1 LYLKI
6 NKMQNNSRN
15 KASKRGRGGAGVK
28 NQRAISGVF
37 DGLRSQER
45 SGLDVELAENIY
57 VGRVR
62 RKLGNGRV
70 EVEYAIKKRE
80 VIADR
85 DGDVLEDKDSY
96 QLQTGQAI
104 IRGTFRGRSK
114 RAVWIEVNSPVLV
127 EDSGLGIMEIKALLT
142 RDQLKDLAK
151 EIYIH
156 PVILS
161 DQGTGAEG
169 GDAFEFTNE
178 ADDDEGKLSDKDIDN
193 I

>member
-1 LYLKI
+1 
-6 NKMQNNSRN
+6 MQNNSRN
-15 KASKRGRGGAGVK
+15 KASKRGRGGAGAK
-28 NQRAISGVF
+28 NQRAIAGVV
-37 DGLRSQER
+37 DGLHSQKK

-57 VGRVR
+57 VGRVD

-70 EVEYAIKKRE
+70 EVRYAIKKHE
-80 VIADR
+80 IIEDR
-85 DGDVLEDKDSY
+85 DGVVLEEKDSY

-114 RAVWIEVNSPVLV
+114 RAVWIEVNSPVLI

-156 PVILS
+156 PTILS
-161 DQGTGAEG
+161 DQGASGED
-169 GDAFEFTNE
+169 GDAIEFAHE
-178 ADDDEGKLSDKDIDN
+178 SDDEKLSDKDIDN

>member
-1 LYLKI
+1 
-6 NKMQNNSRN
+6 MQNNSRN

-28 NQRAISGVF
+28 NQRAIAGVF
-37 DGLRSQER
+37 SDLHSQQK
-45 SGLDVELAENIY
+45 SGIDVELAENIY
-57 VGRVR
+57 VGRVD

-70 EVEYAIKKRE
+70 EVRYAVKKRD
-80 VIADR
+80 VIEDK
-85 DGDVLEDKDSY
+85 DGVVLEDKDSY

-114 RAVWIEVNSPVLV
+114 RAVWIEVNSPVLI

-142 RDQLKDLAK
+142 RDQLKDLSK

-156 PVILS
+156 PAIMA
-161 DQGTGAEG
+161 DQGASAED
-169 GDAFEFTNE
+169 GDAIEFAND
-178 ADDDEGKLSDKDIDN
+178 ADEDTGKLSDKDIDN

>member
-1 LYLKI
+1 
-6 NKMQNNSRN
+6 MQNNSRN

-161 DQGTGAEG
+161 DQGTGAED

>member
-1 LYLKI
+1 
-6 NKMQNNSRN
+6 MQNNSRN

-28 NQRAISGVF
+28 NQRAIASIFSG
-37 DGLRSQER
+37 LHSQEKN
-45 SGLDVELAENIY
+45 GLDVELSENIY
-57 VGRVR
+57 VGRVD

-70 EVEYAIKKRE
+70 EVRYAIKKRE
-80 VIADR
+80 VIEDAD
-85 DGDVLEDKDSY
+85 GVILEDKDSY

-114 RAVWIEVNSPVLV
+114 RAVWIEVNSPVLI

-142 RDQLKDLAK
+142 RDQMKDLAK

-156 PVILS
+156 PTIMS
-161 DQGTGAEG
+161 DQGASGENEDVIEFAH
-169 GDAFEFTNE
+169 DA
-178 ADDDEGKLSDKDIDN
+178 DELSDKDIAN

>member
-1 LYLKI
+1 
-6 NKMQNNSRN
+6 MQNNSRN

-28 NQRAISGVF
+28 NQRAIAGVI
-37 DGLRSQER
+37 DGLHSQER
-45 SGLDVELAENIY
+45 RGLEVDLAENIY
-57 VGRVR
+57 VGRVD

-70 EVEYAIKKRE
+70 EVRYAVKKRE
-80 VIADR
+80 VIEDK
-85 DGDVLEDKDSY
+85 DGEVLEDKDSY

-114 RAVWIEVNSPVLV
+114 RAVWIEVNSPVLI

-156 PVILS
+156 PTILS
-161 DQGTGAEG
+161 DQGSPAEE
-169 GDAFEFTNE
+169 GDGIEFANE
-178 ADDDEGKLSDKDIDN
+178 SEDDGKISDKDIDN

>member
-1 LYLKI
+1 
-6 NKMQNNSRN
+6 MQNNSRN
-15 KASKRGRGGAGVK
+15 KASKRGRGGAGAK
-28 NQRAISGVF
+28 NQRAISNVF
-37 DGLRSQER
+37 SELHTQEKC
-45 SGLDVELAENIY
+45 GLDVELAQNIY
-57 VGRVR
+57 VGRVD

-70 EVEYAIKKRE
+70 EVRYAIKKRE
-80 VIADR
+80 VIEDK
-85 DGDVLEDKDSY
+85 DGTVLQDKDSY

-114 RAVWIEVNSPVLV
+114 RAVWIEVNSPVLI

-156 PVILS
+156 PTILS
-161 DQGTGAEG
+161 DQGASAEE
-169 GDAFEFTNE
+169 GDAIEFAND
-178 ADDDEGKLSDKDIDN
+178 ADEDEKLSDKDIDN

>member
-1 LYLKI
+1 MCFKI

-28 NQRAISGVF
+28 NQRAIAGIM

-45 SGLDVELAENIY
+45 SGLDVELADNIY
-57 VGRVR
+57 VGRVD

-70 EVEYAIKKRE
+70 EVRYAIKKRD
-80 VIADR
+80 IIQDK
-85 DGDVLEDKDSY
+85 DGTVLEDKDSY

-114 RAVWIEVNSPVLV
+114 RAVWIEVNSPVLI

-156 PVILS
+156 PTILS
-161 DQGTGAEG
+161 EQGGSA
-169 GDAFEFTNE
+169 
-178 ADDDEGKLSDKDIDN
+178 DEGDVIEFAEDAGEISDKDIDN

>member
-1 LYLKI
+1 
-6 NKMQNNSRN
+6 MQNNSRN

-28 NQRAISGVF
+28 NQRAIAGIM

-45 SGLDVELAENIY
+45 SGLDVELADNIY
-57 VGRVR
+57 VGRVD

-70 EVEYAIKKRE
+70 EVRYAIKKRD
-80 VIADR
+80 IIQDK
-85 DGDVLEDKDSY
+85 DGTVLEDKDSY

-114 RAVWIEVNSPVLV
+114 RAVWIEVNSPVLI

-156 PVILS
+156 PTILS
-161 DQGTGAEG
+161 EQGGSADEGDVIEFAE
-169 GDAFEFTNE
+169 D
-178 ADDDEGKLSDKDIDN
+178 ADDDGKLSDKDIDN